1 LKIGQAQR
9 AAILYC
15 QGITADSG
23 GVSSERQFV
32 NNGILLALLAYA
44 VYSWSDASIK
54 ALGGGLPVFEIGFFV
69 MLVCSICI
77 VLTTPREESWLH
89 FWRMKRP
96 WAVQAR
102 AISGAT
108 ASMLSVVAFTT
119 IPLAEVYALV
129 FLAPLFVTLLSL
141 FVLKE
146 HVGPWR
152 WFAVV
157 AGFAG
162 VLLVVQPGFRELE
175 VGHFAA
181 LVIALLA
188 AISVI
193 LMRSLSA
200 HETRTTMLG
209 FLMLYAVV
217 FNGIAMLV
225 AGSFAVPTLGQA
237 AILLTAGVFAAA
249 GNVCLLAATRF
260 APANQLAQTHYSQI
274 VWAVIIGALVFN
286 EQPDAMSV
294 TGLAIIAGSGLLT
307 VAREKIRL
315 GTVRWNPF
323 GRNRL

>member
-1 LKIGQAQR
+1 M
-9 AAILYC
+9 
-15 QGITADSG
+15 
-23 GVSSERQFV
+23 

-54 ALGGGLPVFEIGFFV
+54 ALGGGLPVFEIGFFT
-69 MLVCSICI
+69 MLVSSICI
-77 VLTTPREESWLH
+77 VLTTPKGESWLH

-96 WAVQAR
+96 GAVQAR
-102 AISGAT
+102 AVSGAT
-108 ASMLSVVAFTT
+108 ASMFSVVAFTT

-157 AGFAG
+157 AGFIG

-175 VGHFAA
+175 VGHIAA

-188 AISVI
+188 AVSVI
-193 LMRSLSA
+193 LMRSLSVN
-200 HETRTTMLG
+200 ETRTTMLG
-209 FLMLYAVV
+209 FLMLYAVA
-217 FNGIAMLV
+217 FNGIAMLAV
-225 AGSFAVPTLGQA
+225 GSFAVPTPGQA
-237 AILLTAGVFAAA
+237 AILVMAGVFAAA
-249 GNVCLLAATRF
+249 GNICLLAATRF
-260 APANQLAQTHYSQI
+260 APANQLASTHYSQI
-274 VWAVIIGALVFN
+274 LWAVILGALIFS
-286 EQPDAMSV
+286 EKPDALAIV
-294 TGLAIIAGSGLLT
+294 GLAVIAGSGLLT
-307 VAREKIRL
+307 VARERIRL

>member
-1 LKIGQAQR
+1 M
-9 AAILYC
+9 
-15 QGITADSG
+15 
-23 GVSSERQFV
+23 

-54 ALGGGLPVFEIGFFV
+54 ALGGGMPVFEIGFFI

-77 VLTTPREESWLH
+77 VLTTPKDENWLH

-96 WAVQAR
+96 CAVQAR
-102 AISGAT
+102 AISGAA
-108 ASMLSVVAFTT
+108 ASMLGVVAFTT

-162 VLLVVQPGFRELE
+162 VLLVVRPGFRELE
-175 VGHFAA
+175 IGHFAA

-188 AISVI
+188 AVSVI

-200 HETRTTMLG
+200 NETRTSMLG
-209 FLMLYAVV
+209 FLMLYAVA
-217 FNGIAMLV
+217 FNGIAMLF
-225 AGSFAVPTLGQA
+225 ARSFVVPTVAQA
-237 AILLTAGVFAAA
+237 AIIVMAGVFAAA
-249 GNVCLLAATRF
+249 GNICLLTATRH
-260 APANQLAQTHYSQI
+260 APANQLAPIHYSQI
-274 VWAVIIGALVFN
+274 VWAVIIGALVFD
-286 EQPDAMSV
+286 ELPDVLSV

-307 VAREKIRL
+307 IAREKIRL
-315 GTVRWNPF
+315 GAVRWNPF

>member
-1 LKIGQAQR
+1 M
-9 AAILYC
+9 
-15 QGITADSG
+15 
-23 GVSSERQFV
+23 

-54 ALGGGLPVFEIGFFV
+54 ALGGGMPVFEIGFFI
-69 MLVCSICI
+69 MLICSICI
-77 VLTTPREESWLH
+77 VLTTPKDENWLH

-102 AISGAT
+102 AISGAA
-108 ASMLSVVAFTT
+108 ASMLGVVAFTT

-162 VLLVVQPGFRELE
+162 VLLVVRPGFRELE
-175 VGHFAA
+175 IGHFAA

-188 AISVI
+188 AVSVI

-200 HETRTTMLG
+200 NETRTSMLG
-209 FLMLYAVV
+209 FLMLYAVA
-217 FNGIAMLV
+217 FNGIAMLF
-225 AGSFAVPTLGQA
+225 AWSFVVPTLGQA
-237 AILLTAGVFAAA
+237 AIIVMAGVFAAA
-249 GNVCLLAATRF
+249 GNICLLAATRL
-260 APANQLAQTHYSQI
+260 APANQLAPIHYSQI
-274 VWAVIIGALVFN
+274 VWAVIIGALVFD
-286 EQPDAMSV
+286 ELPDALSV
-294 TGLAIIAGSGLLT
+294 IGLAIIAGSGLLT
-307 VAREKIRL
+307 IRAREDQTGHGPLEPVRPQSAVGERL
-315 GTVRWNPF
+315 RRPCRPGSSRGRCRRTSRSRW
-323 GRNRL
+323 R